1 MTAGATT
8 PRNRSRAPRH
18 WSLVLPHAPLPEA
31 LAICLDMV
39 GSKRYERA
47 AISWHT
53 RFCAYAADLTFSDA
67 HAVMTALAALPGSD
81 KDIAA
86 TQLALLSRR
95 YGLGEVAEVVEGWA
109 ASQAIRGRTEKTAGA
124 RRRTRLIATRGHHP
138 TTA

>member
-8 PRNRSRAPRH
+8 AENLRDQRH

-53 RFCAYAADLTFSDA
+53 RFCSYAPGLTFADA
-67 HAVMTALAALPGSD
+67 QAMLTALAALPGSEPTV
-81 KDIAA
+81 AA
-86 TQLALLSRR
+86 AQLAALSRR
-95 YGLGEVAEVVEGWA
+95 YCLGEVADTVESWSA
-109 ASQAIRGRTEKTAGA
+109 ARPIPLAA
-124 RRRTRLIATRGHHP
+124 RRRPVPSRTARGSTPRSHHP
-138 TTA
+138 SAA

>member
-8 PRNRSRAPRH
+8 AENARDQRH

-53 RFCAYAADLTFSDA
+53 RFCGYAHELTFSDA
-67 HAVMTALAALPGSD
+67 EAMMMALAALPGSEQAV
-81 KDIAA
+81 AA
-86 TQLALLSRR
+86 AQLAALSRR
-95 YGLGEVAEVVEGWA
+95 YGLDDVADIVESWLA
-109 ASQAIRGRTEKTAGA
+109 ARPIPFGGRQRPVPSRAARGST
-124 RRRTRLIATRGHHP
+124 RRTHHQ
-138 TTA
+138 TAA